1 MDQYEALKYY
11 FGHSQFR
18 QGQEALINAILSG
31 RDVLGIMPTG
41 GGKSLCYQIP
51 ALVLEGVTVVISPL
65 ISLMKDQVAA
75 LSEAGIQAA
84 YLNSTLT
91 PQQMQL
97 VYQRTREGA
106 YQLLYVAPERL
117 DTAEFSALVEQ
128 ISVPLVAVDEAH
140 CISQWG
146 QDFRPSYLNIA
157 AFVQRLPRCPVVAA
171 FTATA
176 TGEVQA
182 DIVRLLELRE
192 PLRMVTGFDRPNLFF
207 DVRRPKQKTP
217 VLLRLIQERQDK
229 SGIVYCAT
237 RSAVERLC
245 KSLCAKGIAAT
256 RYHAGLDEEERRQN
270 QDDFQFDRKTV
281 MVATNA
287 FGMGI
292 DKSNVGFVIH
302 YHMPKSLEAYYQEA
316 GRAGRDGE
324 PADCI
329 LLYSNGDV
337 ETAKYLIEN
346 SGNDLL
352 TQEEQDDIRQRDYD
366 RLNAMIGYCKTTRC
380 YRSYILSYFGQ
391 NAPASCGNCGNCKVD
406 YESRDITVHAQM
418 ILSCVLRIRQRMGY
432 YVGKTL
438 VIQTLQGSKNR
449 RVLDMGLDELSTYG
463 LLPKTSAR
471 EIRDEIEFL
480 EQEGYLRTNPE
491 HQTLEPSKSASA
503 ILFEGKKVSMPV
515 RIDRIEEETGDG
527 RKGPKKAAGA
537 LPEDAKGL
545 YNVLKALRMK
555 LAQEQDVPA
564 YIVFSNATLTDMA
577 VKAPRTMPEFLG
589 VSGVG
594 EVKADKYG
602 EAFLKAIALYQEKQQ
617 R

>member
-157 AFVQRLPRCPVVAA
+157 AFVQRLPRRPVVAA

-245 KSLCAKGIAAT
+245 KNLCAKGIAAT

-352 TQEEQDDIRQRDYD
+352 TQEEQDAIRQRDYD
-366 RLNAMIGYCKTTRC
+366 RLNAMVGYCKTTRC

-391 NAPASCGNCGNCKVD
+391 NAPTSCGNCGNCKGD
-406 YESRDITVHAQM
+406 YESQDITVHAQM
-418 ILSCVLRIRQRMGY
+418 LLSCILRIRQRMGY

-438 VIQTLQGSKNR
+438 VTQTLQGSKNR

-537 LPEDAKGL
+537 LPEEAKGL

-594 EVKADKYG
+594 EVKAEKYG